1 MSEFEHRINSLLEY
15 VESEKA
21 DIERARK
28 DIEKGLRVAAQ
39 VAAKSQRDARL
50 LGKSIGF
57 SKSADQLKRIH

>member
-1 MSEFEHRINSLLEY
+1 M
-15 VESEKA
+15 ESEKA